1 MTAFSSILDT
11 LKSASEVHLQDLVEW
26 LRIPSIGN
34 DSQRSGDVR
43 AAADWVMQKFTAAG
57 LEVELIPTDRH
68 PFVYAETEA
77 VPGAPVVMVYGHYDV
92 QPVEPLDEWIS
103 GPFDPTIR
111 DGNLYAR
118 GATDDKG
125 QVLTHIQSVCGW
137 LSTQNPLP
145 LQIKFLIEGE
155 EEVGS
160 ESLEERLPA
169 LKERLACDCVV
180 ISDSSQ
186 YADGQPAITYGL
198 RGIATYELSLRGP
211 SQDLHSGSFGGAVMN
226 PAVAICHVLSSMVDR
241 EGRIQIPGYYDR
253 VRPLD
258 DSERQQWKQ
267 LPQTDKDFADAIGVD
282 ALFGEAG
289 YSTDERRWAR
299 PTFDINGITSGHQGE
314 GVKTIIPAS
323 AAAKFSFRLVPDQDP
338 AELTSAIEGHLEKVM
353 PAGIKWEL
361 TPDHGAPGML
371 ASTESPFAKA
381 ATEAI
386 GEAFGV
392 EPVLIRE
399 GGSIP
404 IVTRFQEV
412 LDCDCLLLGWGLSDD
427 NAHSPNEKF
436 RVQDYHDGILA
447 SAVLW
452 DKIGKL
458 NS

>member
-1 MTAFSSILDT
+1 
-11 LKSASEVHLQDLVEW
+11 
-26 LRIPSIGN
+26 
-34 DSQRSGDVR
+34 
-43 AAADWVMQKFTAAG
+43 
-57 LEVELIPTDRH
+57 
-68 PFVYAETEA
+68 
-77 VPGAPVVMVYGHYDV
+77 MV
-92 QPVEPLDEWIS
+92 
-103 GPFDPTIR
+103 
-111 DGNLYAR
+111 
-118 GATDDKG
+118 
-125 QVLTHIQSVCGW
+125 C
-137 LSTQNPLP
+137 
-145 LQIKFLIEGE
+145 
-155 EEVGS
+155 
-160 ESLEERLPA
+160 
-169 LKERLACDCVV
+169 
-180 ISDSSQ
+180 
-186 YADGQPAITYGL
+186 
-198 RGIATYELSLRGP
+198 
-211 SQDLHSGSFGGAVMN
+211 
-226 PAVAICHVLSSMVDR
+226 
-241 EGRIQIPGYYDR
+241 
-253 VRPLD
+253 
-258 DSERQQWKQ
+258 
-267 LPQTDKDFADAIGVD
+267 
-282 ALFGEAG
+282 
-289 YSTDERRWAR
+289 

-323 AAAKFSFRLVPDQDP
+323 AAAKFSFRLVLDQDP
-338 AELTSAIEGHLEKVM
+338 TELTSAIEGHLEKVM

>member
-1 MTAFSSILDT
+1 M
-11 LKSASEVHLQDLVEW
+11 
-26 LRIPSIGN
+26 
-34 DSQRSGDVR
+34 
-43 AAADWVMQKFTAAG
+43 
-57 LEVELIPTDRH
+57 
-68 PFVYAETEA
+68 
-77 VPGAPVVMVYGHYDV
+77 
-92 QPVEPLDEWIS
+92 
-103 GPFDPTIR
+103 
-111 DGNLYAR
+111 
-118 GATDDKG
+118 
-125 QVLTHIQSVCGW
+125 
-137 LSTQNPLP
+137 
-145 LQIKFLIEGE
+145 
-155 EEVGS
+155 
-160 ESLEERLPA
+160 
-169 LKERLACDCVV
+169 
-180 ISDSSQ
+180 
-186 YADGQPAITYGL
+186 

-338 AELTSAIEGHLEKVM
+338 TELTSAIEGHLEKVM

-386 GEAFGV
+386 GEAFG
-392 EPVLIRE
+392 LN
-399 GGSIP
+399 
-404 IVTRFQEV
+404 RF
-412 LDCDCLLLGWGLSDD
+412 
-427 NAHSPNEKF
+427 
-436 RVQDYHDGILA
+436 
-447 SAVLW
+447 
-452 DKIGKL
+452 
-458 NS
+458 